1 VSKPSSSLHLLLKRQ
16 AQVHTALS
24 LNMPESNSH
33 STASKSSSPLRS
45 FTRFWERLNAF
56 SMPTPT
62 WKLRMPTVKLRLTR
76 DEIAQWSTRLS
87 PSLEKTPS
95 DAGHASVP
103 RPHSFSDPS
112 DLTPRLSE
120 PASDADQGPL
130 PRTATA
136 EPTATTSAPI
146 HESSRD
152 PSAPSPHSPT
162 LLRNISL
169 SDLASTAQT
178 DSTEPANTAGNGI
191 REPPKALLAS
201 DPIPALEGLSV
212 EDNIDTAQN
221 DSTEPATTPSDSVTK
236 PPKALLAPDR
246 DFPSP
251 AYKGLSVQDNGDSAQ
266 NNTAD
271 STATSSEADG
281 SGNMSLPVNESRD
294 ILAEEILRPIS
305 KQLQK
310 LSNTTAAIMS
320 PPGPLKGK
328 TQLELVNERVLPI
341 GEFIVQYLHTLEVSQ
356 KGAMDMRLW

>member
-95 DAGHASVP
+95 DAGYASVP

-112 DLTPRLSE
+112 DLTSRLSE

-152 PSAPSPHSPT
+152 PSAPSPHSPN
-162 LLRNISL
+162 LLGNIPL

-178 DSTEPANTAGNGI
+178 DSTEHANTAGNGI
-191 REPPKALLAS
+191 REPPEALLAS

-212 EDNIDTAQN
+212 E
-221 DSTEPATTPSDSVTK
+221 
-236 PPKALLAPDR
+236 
-246 DFPSP
+246 
-251 AYKGLSVQDNGDSAQ
+251 DNGDSAQ

-281 SGNMSLPVNESRD
+281 SGNMSLPVDESRD
-294 ILAEEILRPIS
+294 ILAEEILCPIS

-310 LSNTTAAIMS
+310 LSNTTAASMA

-356 KGAMDMRLW
+356 KGAIDMRLW

>member
-1 VSKPSSSLHLLLKRQ
+1 
-16 AQVHTALS
+16 
-24 LNMPESNSH
+24 
-33 STASKSSSPLRS
+33 
-45 FTRFWERLNAF
+45 
-56 SMPTPT
+56 
-62 WKLRMPTVKLRLTR
+62 MPTVKLRLTR

-95 DAGHASVP
+95 DAGYASVP

-112 DLTPRLSE
+112 DLTSRLSE

-152 PSAPSPHSPT
+152 PSAPT
-162 LLRNISL
+162 LLGNISL
-169 SDLASTAQT
+169 SDPASTAQT
-178 DSTEPANTAGNGI
+178 DSTKPANTAGNSI

-221 DSTEPATTPSDSVTK
+221 DSTEPATAPSDSITK

-246 DFPSP
+246 DFPIP

-271 STATSSEADG
+271 STATLSEADG
-281 SGNMSLPVNESRD
+281 SGNMSLPVDESRD

-310 LSNTTAAIMS
+310 LSNMTAASMS

-356 KGAMDMRLW
+356 KGAIDMRLW